1 MKANR
6 IIALFIVLMFESIS
20 FGQDSYSFLCP
31 KLNVL
36 FEQFIQINP
45 SKKYYIISEKNDDSN
60 IVIFGTS
67 ADIPEHFIDYYV
79 TDEKRFV
86 AYYSVD
92 SIYDKTVI
100 DTAKMIRYNNQLEE
114 LSNSSYFSNCISNT
128 KRYIGQGNS
137 YKEIGNDFCLNKSNK
152 AVASNGINSKK
163 FNIILNSFINTYK
176 NARVYEIRFMK
187 LKKKLYAAIYW
198 NHFYDLNSIDA
209 YFYRNGNFIAIYGL
223 KNVDPNSNIL
233 NRKEIFFYNNSIR
246 GIRCGT
252 KSNWYVPIPTVYLI
266 ENKKI
271 KHIRDKKAFDLIEQS
286 INKYD

>member
-92 SIYDKTVI
+92 SIYD
-100 DTAKMIRYNNQLEE
+100 
-114 LSNSSYFSNCISNT
+114 LS
-128 KRYIGQGNS
+128 
-137 YKEIGNDFCLNKSNK
+137 
-152 AVASNGINSKK
+152 
-163 FNIILNSFINTYK
+163 
-176 NARVYEIRFMK
+176 
-187 LKKKLYAAIYW
+187 
-198 NHFYDLNSIDA
+198 
-209 YFYRNGNFIAIYGL
+209 
-223 KNVDPNSNIL
+223 
-233 NRKEIFFYNNSIR
+233 
-246 GIRCGT
+246 
-252 KSNWYVPIPTVYLI
+252 LI
-266 ENKKI
+266 
-271 KHIRDKKAFDLIEQS
+271 HI
-286 INKYD
+286 